1 MTLNTS
7 ARVVLVLSL
16 ITAGIGI
23 LGSFAVVSFIPASA
37 FWVVAV
43 GFSVLA
49 AGYLLAG
56 A

>member
-1 MTLNTS
+1 MTLNTP
-7 ARVVLVLSL
+7 ARIVLVLSL
-16 ITAGIGI
+16 IVAGVGI

-43 GFSVLA
+43 GFALLA

>member
-1 MTLNTS
+1 MTLNTP
-7 ARVVLVLSL
+7 ARIILVLSL
-16 ITAGIGI
+16 IVVGVGI

-43 GFSVLA
+43 GFVVLA